1 MGKRIIQQRRGRGT
15 STYRAHSFR
24 FAGRSAYNAYS
35 KDDIIKGTIVDLVHS
50 RGHSAP
56 LMKVKYENGRETG
69 RIALLPA
76 HSGAKI
82 GDEFTINSQVEINN
96 DDIKVGNA
104 YQLKNLQP
112 GTSIYNIE
120 LKPGD
125 SGKMVKAGGSYATV
139 VSQNKNL
146 TRVLLPSKKEKMF
159 HSNCRAIVGEISGGG
174 RLEKPF
180 LKAGLKAMYKAKT
193 NKLFP
198 VVSGVAMSA
207 YDHPHGSTRSLRK
220 GRPTQSPK
228 NAPPGRKVGMLRPK
242 HTGRNK

>member
-15 STYRAHSFR
+15 STYRSHSFR
-24 FAGRSAYNAYS
+24 FAGRSAYNAYE
-35 KDDIIKGTIVDLVHS
+35 KDAQIKGTIVDLVHS

-56 LMKVKYENGRETG
+56 LMKVKYENGRE
-69 RIALLPA
+69 ALIPA
-76 HSGAKI
+76 YNGAVV
-82 GDEFTINSQVEINN
+82 GGEFVINQQLEISSEE
-96 DDIKVGNA
+96 IKKGQA
-104 YQLKNLQP
+104 YQLKHIP
-112 GTSIYNIE
+112 AGTSIYNIE

-125 SGKMVKAGGSYATV
+125 SGKMVKAGGSYAKV
-139 VSQNKNL
+139 VGQAKNM
-146 TRVLLPSKKEKMF
+146 TRVQLPSKKEKLF
-159 HSNCRAIVGEISGGG
+159 HSSCRAIIGEICGGG

-207 YDHPHGSTRSLRK
+207 FDHPHGSTRSLRK